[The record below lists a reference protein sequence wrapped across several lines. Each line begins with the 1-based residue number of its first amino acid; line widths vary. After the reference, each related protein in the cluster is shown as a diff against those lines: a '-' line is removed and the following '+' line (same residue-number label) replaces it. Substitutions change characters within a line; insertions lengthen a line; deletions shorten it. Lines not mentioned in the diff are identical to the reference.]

1 MFRSLMSQKVIIFHY
16 SLSDA
21 DGVQIENS
29 NARGEPITFMS
40 GVGMIVPGLEKEII
54 NFEVG
59 DKRRVEVK
67 AEEAYGLIDFGK
79 YVQVP
84 LEALSKPDL
93 KVGDVFQSSAAP
105 TPFIVKELTAT
116 HAVLDGNH
124 PLAGDDLVFDVEVV
138 ESRDATP
145 EEIEEV
151 RQQIA
156 NGPEAPLG

>member
-1 MFRSLMSQKVIIFHY
+1 MFPSLMSQKVITFHY
-16 SLSDA
+16 SLTDA
-21 DGVQIENS
+21 DGVEIETS
-29 NARGEPITFMS
+29 RVRDPITFMS
-40 GVGMIVPGLEKEII
+40 GVGMIVPGLEKEIV

-79 YVQVP
+79 FVQVP

-105 TPFIVKELTAT
+105 TPFVVKELTAT

-124 PLAGDDLVFDVEVV
+124 PLAGDDLVFDVEVI
-138 ESRDATP
+138 ETREATA

-156 NGPEAPLG
+156 NGPEAPQS